1 MEFIGDRQVVI
12 VVVVTTFLGWNLNVC
27 KGLICICASVHNF
40 FFSE

>member
-27 KGLICICASVHNF
+27 KVHNDTVLLLVCITR
-40 FFSE
+40 